1 MRGTYSEI
9 YLDDAIRNMGEMI
22 EYGGRSLRRE
32 SGFPA
37 EDVYSQRVCKPMGE
51 RGSKGHLRPFRH

>member
-22 EYGGRSLRRE
+22 ERLASAFL
-32 SGFPA
+32 
-37 EDVYSQRVCKPMGE
+37 
-51 RGSKGHLRPFRH
+51 

>member
-22 EYGGRSLRRE
+22 EYGEEACG
-32 SGFPA
+32 
-37 EDVYSQRVCKPMGE
+37 V
-51 RGSKGHLRPFRH
+51 